1 VNWLATLIGL
11 RRNNIAALMV
21 TVVSVVGST
30 PRNPGARMIVT
41 SKQLYGT
48 IGGGNLE
55 HQSCAIARD
64 KLESGQA
71 QQLRRFPL
79 GAGLGQCCGG
89 LVNLLFEPIS
99 ENTQWLDE
107 AMHLQSQQQNWI
119 RLLPTTESA
128 DAESRPSCLLTLNNL
143 KQQLSEH
150 PAGDQILATA
160 LSLFESETQLA
171 ALTHCEQTG
180 VEYYL
185 ELHRKP
191 DFQLTLF
198 GAGHVGQA
206 LVQIL
211 AELPVQVRWV
221 DSREQQFPQK
231 IPDNVEVICTDT
243 PESEVDQA
251 PAASFF
257 LVMTHE
263 HPLDQLLCEH
273 IIKHDD
279 FSYFGLIGS
288 QSKRRMFET
297 RMSRRGIAEEKIA
310 NMVCPIGIDGITS
323 KLPAMIA
330 ISVAA
335 EMMQVYDQL
344 VSQIRYTKN
353 KTNNKKQA
361 DKITGSTQ
369 EG

>member
-1 VNWLATLIGL
+1 MNWLATLIEL
-11 RRNNIAALMV
+11 RRKNIAAVMV

-30 PRNPGARMIVT
+30 PRNPGTRMIVT
-41 SKQLYGT
+41 SQQLYGT

-55 HQSCAIARD
+55 YQSCAIARD

-107 AMHLQSQQQNWI
+107 AIYLQNQQQNWI

-128 DAESRPSCLLTLNNL
+128 DGKSPASYLLTPSNL

-150 PAGDQILATA
+150 PSGDQVLATA
-160 LSLFESETQLA
+160 LSLFESKAQLA
-171 ALTHCEQTG
+171 VLTQCEQTS

-185 ELHRKP
+185 ELHRRP
-191 DFQLTLF
+191 YFQLTLF

-206 LVQIL
+206 LVKIL

-221 DSREQQFPQK
+221 DSREQQFPQN
-231 IPDNVEVICTDT
+231 IPHNVEVICTDS
-243 PESEVDQA
+243 PEAEVDQA
-251 PAASFF
+251 PDASFF

-263 HPLDQLLCEH
+263 HPIDQLLSEQ
-273 IIKHDD
+273 ILKRDD

-288 QSKRRMFET
+288 LSKRRMFEK
-297 RMSRRGIAEEKIA
+297 RMARRGIAEEKFA
-310 NMVCPIGIDGITS
+310 GMVCPIGIDGITS

-330 ISVAA
+330 ISVVAQ
-335 EMMQVYDQL
+335 MMQIYDQR
-344 VSQIRYTKN
+344 VGENRY
-353 KTNNKKQA
+353 TNNKKNSRLI
-361 DKITGSTQ
+361 KIQ
-369 EG
+369 EVLRRIR